1 VDWRLR
7 RALGENVGRRVNV
20 KGNGLTC
27 LLMGDPRDAL
37 VSVDNLI
44 QEEAKIKRF
53 ERGDYKDLL

>member
-1 VDWRLR
+1 
-7 RALGENVGRRVNV
+7 
-20 KGNGLTC
+20 
-27 LLMGDPRDAL
+27 MGDPRDAL